1 MNRLKA
7 GRTDKS
13 MVITGLR
20 GVGKTV
26 LLGVFRKNADD
37 SGWVTLESEI
47 SKHDDMAFGKMI
59 AKEMRRALFS
69 LDPARKWAKRA
80 RRAAGVLRSF
90 SLTVDPGGS
99 LSVGLDVERMYGT
112 ADSGQLDS
120 DLTDLFVALGE
131 AAQEKGTGILLLFDE
146 IHCLSLSQL
155 EALIMGL
162 HKCVQRSLPIT
173 LVGAG
178 LPQTLE
184 LSSEAKSYS
193 ERLFSFPQIGALS
206 ADEAKY
212 ALIEPASHLGIT
224 FEESAIDFICEYTGG
239 YPYFLQEYG
248 KAVWNVSGGEMITL
262 EDAKVAQ
269 SLVEH
274 ELDENFFATRIS
286 GATQLEYAYMRA
298 MAELGDGPQLAG
310 DVASLLDRTSPQV
323 SPTRSNLIAKGQ
335 LYIPQFGYADFTVP
349 QFARYLRRS
358 GPLEVPKQRP
368 KTGRDRVDQQLR

>member
-1 MNRLKA
+1 MDPRTNPYTPNAGAQPPVLAGRSSLLDNFSVLMNRLKA

-120 DLTDLFVALGE
+120 NLTDLFVALGE
-131 AAQEKGTGILLLFDE
+131 AAWKG
-146 IHCLSLSQL
+146 
-155 EALIMGL
+155 
-162 HKCVQRSLPIT
+162 CV
-173 LVGAG
+173 
-178 LPQTLE
+178 E
-184 LSSEAKSYS
+184 C
-193 ERLFSFPQIGALS
+193 FS
-206 ADEAKY
+206 
-212 ALIEPASHLGIT
+212 
-224 FEESAIDFICEYTGG
+224 
-239 YPYFLQEYG
+239 
-248 KAVWNVSGGEMITL
+248 
-262 EDAKVAQ
+262 
-269 SLVEH
+269 
-274 ELDENFFATRIS
+274 R
-286 GATQLEYAYMRA
+286 
-298 MAELGDGPQLAG
+298 
-310 DVASLLDRTSPQV
+310 
-323 SPTRSNLIAKGQ
+323 
-335 LYIPQFGYADFTVP
+335 
-349 QFARYLRRS
+349 
-358 GPLEVPKQRP
+358 
-368 KTGRDRVDQQLR
+368 